1 MHGITT
7 LKYLVVTSVKKLKK
21 LRILIVNNIIVTEI
35 NLV

>member
-7 LKYLVVTSVKKLKK
+7 PKYLVVTSVKKLKK